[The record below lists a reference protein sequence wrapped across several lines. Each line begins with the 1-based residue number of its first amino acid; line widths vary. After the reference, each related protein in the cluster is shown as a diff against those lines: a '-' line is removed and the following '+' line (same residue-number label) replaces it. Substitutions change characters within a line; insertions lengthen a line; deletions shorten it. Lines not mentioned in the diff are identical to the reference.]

1 MVFTIKYRVFLQIFP
16 SSNSMKQRKNRDQ
29 PTDNMDFRWI
39 YIDGCE
45 LGSGFNS
52 PEHDWD
58 VARDIPQ

>member
-1 MVFTIKYRVFLQIFP
+1 
-16 SSNSMKQRKNRDQ
+16 
-29 PTDNMDFRWI
+29 MDFRWI

-58 VARDIPQ
+58 IARISKGYTAVVPQLRSPQMDTYG